1 MFQSSI
7 DEQNLP
13 AVSKFS
19 YFKGLLKES
28 ALSAVQGVT
37 IENYEVVIKLLKDR
51 FGRKEVIVESLYS
64 KLQNLP
70 KSGGKFREIQ
80 YVCETIEKLLR
91 QLEAQGELINDQRTL
106 IQQIISKYLVEVIVR
121 LEESK
126 DPSEP
131 WDTESLRKTICHSI
145 IVQENVQWVIPC
157 QINQEFRVTFR
168 ILTKLGVFV
177 VPVVLITH
185 ANF

>member
-13 AVSKFS
+13 AVSKFR

-28 ALSAVQGVT
+28 ALSAVQGIT

-106 IQQIISKYLVEVIVR
+106 IQQIISKSNPKQPSCKKCAALKKAMVKKDMK
-121 LEESK
+121 SK
-126 DPSEP
+126 VAAKK
-131 WDTESLRKTICHSI
+131 WL
-145 IVQENVQWVIPC
+145 
-157 QINQEFRVTFR
+157 
-168 ILTKLGVFV
+168 
-177 VPVVLITH
+177 
-185 ANF
+185 

>member
-13 AVSKFS
+13 AVSKFR

-28 ALSAVQGVT
+28 ALSAVQGIT

-106 IQQIISKYLVEVIVR
+106 IQQIISKSNPKQPSCKKKCAALKKAMVKKDMK
-121 LEESK
+121 SK
-126 DPSEP
+126 VAAKK
-131 WDTESLRKTICHSI
+131 WL
-145 IVQENVQWVIPC
+145 
-157 QINQEFRVTFR
+157 
-168 ILTKLGVFV
+168 
-177 VPVVLITH
+177 
-185 ANF
+185 